1 MLHKFSILHMGM
13 HLKNYSVELLVFFV
27 RGYKNYIIKSQW
39 YVSSPSV
46 ITQRVA
52 PKL

>member
-27 RGYKNYIIKSQW
+27 RGIKITL
-39 YVSSPSV
+39 SS
-46 ITQRVA
+46 RNGM
-52 PKL
+52 